1 MMTPPLKDPNDGLP
15 RFLEHTPLRDQ
26 AVSIRNHPSFFN
38 PFEIQERSL
47 PMTEPYQPISCDFHD
62 ELETLAVMRRKCA
75 ITYRDSSGEP
85 VTVEDCI
92 EDVYA
97 RDKEEFLK
105 LKSGSVI
112 RLDRLIEVDGKR
124 LKDY

>member
-1 MMTPPLKDPNDGLP
+1 
-15 RFLEHTPLRDQ
+15 
-26 AVSIRNHPSFFN
+26 
-38 PFEIQERSL
+38 
-47 PMTEPYQPISCDFHD
+47 MTEPYQPISCNFHD
-62 ELETLAVMRRKCA
+62 ELETLTVIRRKCA

-97 RDKEEFLK
+97 RNKEEFLK
-105 LKSGSVI
+105 LRNGSVI

-124 LKDY
+124 VKDY

>member
-1 MMTPPLKDPNDGLP
+1 
-15 RFLEHTPLRDQ
+15 
-26 AVSIRNHPSFFN
+26 
-38 PFEIQERSL
+38 
-47 PMTEPYQPISCDFHD
+47 MTEPYQPINCEFHD
-62 ELETLAVMRRKCA
+62 ELEALAVMRRQCT
-75 ITYRDSSGEP
+75 ITYQDDSGEP

-97 RDKEEFLK
+97 RNKEEFLK

-124 LKDY
+124 PKDY